1 MFGAIA
7 QVFGFAREVLK
18 RRALGKHDRQWKE
31 NQEEIA
37 DALERNDPNRISA
50 MFAKLRKQGNSPEK
64 R

>member
-7 QVFGFAREVLK
+7 QVFGFAREVLN

-50 MFAKLRKQGNSPEK
+50 MFAKLRKQGNSTEK